1 MKPNSVSHHVDW
13 TDVIWLV
20 SAAVIVGC
28 GSGGAI
34 SGTAPV
40 TGKVTYNGQPV
51 AGASIGFYTDAADG
65 RVAVATSRAD
75 GSYELMTLDTKG
87 ALPGNYS
94 VTVKKTEIPPELTKE
109 VSMEE
114 AAANANK
121 PLPQPK
127 ELLPAKYGTP
137 AKTPL
142 KFEVKSGS
150 NTIDLKL
157 ED

>member
-1 MKPNSVSHHVDW
+1 MICLA
-13 TDVIWLV
+13 T
-20 SAAVIVGC
+20 AAVIMGC

-51 AGASIGFYTDAADG
+51 AGASIGFYSNATDG
-65 RVAVATSRAD
+65 RVAVATSGSD

-114 AAANANK
+114 AAATANN

-127 ELLPAKYGTP
+127 ELLPVKYGTP
-137 AKTPL
+137 AQTPL
-142 KFEVKSGS
+142 KFEVKAGS
-150 NTIDLKL
+150 NTIDLPL
-157 ED
+157 TD